1 MLNSS
6 NTEIEVAAL
15 KTSDLVWENIRSQ
28 VDHIIWPDGK
38 RIVLLAEGR
47 LLNYRYI
54 SALLFTI
61 DHIAANKLLLRAE
74 FRAVCDFL
82 HTSTGPHRNVQRSQ
96 WTIQA
101 RRLSLAKENG

>member
-1 MLNSS
+1 MDKMKNGAVVGNMGHRFIFVGVFLPSFSS

-47 LLNYRYI
+47 LLNYR
-54 SALLFTI
+54 SANFSCE
-61 DHIAANKLLLRAE
+61 K
-74 FRAVCDFL
+74 
-82 HTSTGPHRNVQRSQ
+82 
-96 WTIQA
+96 
-101 RRLSLAKENG
+101 